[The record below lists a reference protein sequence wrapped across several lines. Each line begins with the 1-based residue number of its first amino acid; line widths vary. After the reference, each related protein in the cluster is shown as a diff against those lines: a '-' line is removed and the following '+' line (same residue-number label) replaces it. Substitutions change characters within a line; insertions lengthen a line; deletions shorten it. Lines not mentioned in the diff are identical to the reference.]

1 MMGNFWL
8 LNRRR
13 RWAAVCISKCGCST
27 LKYHALAD
35 DAGLDPATLSHN
47 ELHDRVGYAANH
59 FLAPITADP
68 PDGYVRFAV
77 WRDPVDRFLSVMR
90 NFGAGGHARRNFAG
104 LADLDTAAWIDF
116 TLAEL
121 RKPTLRQDEHLRRQ
135 ADYFDRAARRAS
147 GALVA
152 DALARGALRPR
163 ADRPQPLGD
172 ADDRAQ
178 RVAAASAPRALRE
191 GRGAPRSRARPRR
204 PVRRDRERHR
214 ARVSRFPRPR
224 APRPER
230 NGTFATGC

>member
-135 ADYFDRAARRAS
+135 ADYFDA
-147 GALVA
+147 GQLDALVE
-152 DALARGALRPR
+152 LSSLTRWLGARFGHAPIVRNRSATRTIALRES
-163 ADRPQPLGD
+163 
-172 ADDRAQ
+172 Q
-178 RVAAASAPRALRE
+178 RRALRE
-191 GRGAPRSRARPRR
+191 LYAKDEALPARARDLGVPFVETASVIE
-204 PVRRDRERHR
+204 P
-214 ARVSRFPRPR
+214 
-224 APRPER
+224 
-230 NGTFATGC
+230 G